1 MWKRVFIRFL
11 YCQKSRYKYNQP
23 LGLSMIELLQKK
35 STIVGKHDIFM
46 MKKLRGVKSKT
57 GNPRYT
63 QLKFIFFFV
72 FPSLK

>member
-1 MWKRVFIRFL
+1 
-11 YCQKSRYKYNQP
+11 
-23 LGLSMIELLQKK
+23 MIELLQKK